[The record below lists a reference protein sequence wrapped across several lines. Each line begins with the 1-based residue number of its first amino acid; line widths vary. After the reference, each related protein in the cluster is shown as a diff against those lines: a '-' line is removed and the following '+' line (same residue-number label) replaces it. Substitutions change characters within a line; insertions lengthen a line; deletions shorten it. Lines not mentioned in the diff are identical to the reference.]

1 MDVSTLEFIIRQ
13 SQIGDETAL
22 SLLGTATFLETYVG
36 TAEAADI
43 LAHVETEHS
52 AGSYRTW
59 LQSDIAK
66 IWVAETS
73 VGRSAVGY
81 AVALTSQNNGSCV
94 EMEIRRLY
102 VLYRFHR
109 NGLGH
114 SLMNEVLAT
123 ARKNRVSG
131 LFLKVEK
138 ANQNAIDFYSRIGF
152 RVVGEAV
159 SGRGER
165 LYSPRYAT
173 RFLSPR
179 TKQSGVPGFPNA
191 ARFSGFASQPARSL
205 RPRCRHQIPQR

>member
-1 MDVSTLEFIIRQ
+1 MILQDYGGRDLEFIIRQ
-13 SQIGDETAL
+13 CQIGDETAL
-22 SLLGTATFLETYVG
+22 SLLGTATFLETYAG

-52 AGSYRTW
+52 AESYRTW

-81 AVALTSQNNGSCV
+81 AVALTSQNNGFCV

-114 SLMNEVLAT
+114 SLMNEVLET

-131 LFLKVEK
+131 LFLKVEE

-152 RVVGEAV
+152 RVVGEKPFRAGRETIQSSLCDSLSEPAYQAV
-159 SGRGER
+159 WCSW
-165 LYSPRYAT
+165 
-173 RFLSPR
+173 
-179 TKQSGVPGFPNA
+179 
-191 ARFSGFASQPARSL
+191 
-205 RPRCRHQIPQR
+205 IPKCSAI

>member
-13 SQIGDETAL
+13 CQIGDETAL
-22 SLLGTATFLETYVG
+22 SLLGTATFLETYAG

-52 AGSYRTW
+52 AESYRTW
-59 LQSDIAK
+59 LQSDIAR

-81 AVALTSQNNGSCV
+81 AVALTTQNNGFCV

-114 SLMNEVLAT
+114 SLMNV
-123 ARKNRVSG
+123 
-131 LFLKVEK
+131 
-138 ANQNAIDFYSRIGF
+138 DFYSHIGF
-152 RVVGEAV
+152 RVVGEEPFRA
-159 SGRGER
+159 GER
-165 LYSPRYAT
+165 DYTVLVMRLA
-173 RFLSPR
+173 F
-179 TKQSGVPGFPNA
+179 
-191 ARFSGFASQPARSL
+191 
-205 RPRCRHQIPQR
+205 